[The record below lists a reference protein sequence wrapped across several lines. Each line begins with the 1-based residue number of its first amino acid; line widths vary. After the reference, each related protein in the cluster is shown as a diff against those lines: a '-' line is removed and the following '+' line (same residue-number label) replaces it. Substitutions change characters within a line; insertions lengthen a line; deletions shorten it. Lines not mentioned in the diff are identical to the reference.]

1 MGTAAS
7 LQESLRR
14 QLEGRW
20 ERVEQARVRY
30 GELHQQLASR
40 DWRQLLRAQPER
52 LAAVRE
58 QEPGVEEVLTYVEH
72 RAQRE
77 HWPAS
82 HPGLT
87 GLHALRAWRTRL
99 EALARRR
106 LATLT
111 SDTRALLSEVLGLLE
126 TLLREPLP
134 EPPRQGVPVLLEDAA
149 TFSAGRVWLTPE
161 RLLWVPRFAEPVQVL
176 LASLPP
182 GRISSRLGWVHV
194 EGPRTVR
201 VPAGRRARY
210 LVAVLELLRRVA
222 QLREPTPWQGEIV
235 TCRAFCHVQ
244 HQGGMADADWG
255 VCVLRPGYVAFLPAR
270 PGGHIGHWL
279 LNKDRRDLSAL
290 CQEESVVEALR
301 RLPEAEFDAA
311 MESLAR
317 AGGGC
322 FWRAGTAELFRPQGQ
337 EASQGFRLVSEGRVL
352 TVRPRWPPSRGRL
365 VASLVERW
373 PRYEGPRHLD
383 PTSVLSRVFGRVPS
397 LALILAGTVLPDAL
411 RLLVLSVN
419 PPLVLQVNSS
429 FELWLLSAL
438 LATWGCC
445 AYAKRKGDSPLL
457 GLPWLAT
464 SMFPFPV
471 WPLVLLFRKDRNLP
485 PPLE

>member
-1 MGTAAS
+1 MGTDSS
-7 LQESLRR
+7 LQASLRR

-20 ERVEQARVRY
+20 ERVEQAQARY
-30 GELHQQLASR
+30 GGLHQQLASR
-40 DWRQLLRAQPER
+40 DWRQLLRSQPEP
-52 LAAVRE
+52 LATVRE

-77 HWPAS
+77 HWPAN

-87 GLHALRAWRTRL
+87 GLQTLRAQRTRL
-99 EALARRR
+99 EVLARKR
-106 LATLT
+106 LASLT
-111 SDTRALLSEVLGLLE
+111 SDTRASLSEVLGLLE

-134 EPPRQGVPVLLEDAA
+134 EPPQPGEPVLLEDAETSA
-149 TFSAGRVWLTPE
+149 AGRVWLTPE

-182 GRISSRLGWVHV
+182 GRISSRFGWVHV

-201 VPAGRRARY
+201 VPAGRRAPY
-210 LVAVLELLRRVA
+210 LAAVLEALRKVA
-222 QLREPTPWQGEIV
+222 QLREPSLWQGEIV

-244 HQGGMADADWG
+244 HKGGVADADWG

-290 CQEESVVEALR
+290 RQEESLVETLW

-337 EASQGFRLVSEGRVL
+337 EASQGFRLVAEGRVL
-352 TVRPRWPPSRGRL
+352 TVRAPLSRGSPA
-365 VASLVERW
+365 ASLVNLW
-373 PRYEGPRHLD
+373 PAYVGPRQLD
-383 PTSVLSRVFGRVPS
+383 PSIPHRVYRHVPAV
-397 LALILAGTVLPDAL
+397 ALMLAGLLLPYAFVVLGTAFPGL
-411 RLLVLSVN
+411 SLLGTLLLLV
-419 PPLVLQVNSS
+419 
-429 FELWLLSAL
+429 
-438 LATWGCC
+438 GCC
-445 AYAKRKGDSPLL
+445 VYAKGKGYSPLL
-457 GLPWLAT
+457 GLPSLLICAW
-464 SMFPFPV
+464 PF
-471 WPLVLLFRKDRNLP
+471 VLFFKKDRNTP
-485 PPLE
+485 PPLP